1 MAEIASHCWT
11 STVGS
16 GCFWLDVVVGCSRKH
31 LPSFLL
37 LLLPPLL
44 LFFPSNLILPPIRTL
59 RFAIAGNELS
69 GERRV
74 SSHAWS
80 HLQASS
86 SSSSSPW
93 LYSEVLFAFFLSLCF
108 FSEKKNSFPLFLVT
122 VLFPRKFE
130 SQNGLSFFTL
140 HWITFWIWINPVR
153 WVELCLFCDWFFS
166 RQPNRRMEIAVIVKY
181 ILWQRVFSKW
191 N

>member
-108 FSEKKNSFPLFLVT
+108 FSEKKKLVSPLFGYCIVPEEIWITKRFIVFHSSLNNFLDLNKPGPLSWT
-122 VLFPRKFE
+122 VLV
-130 SQNGLSFFTL
+130 LWL
-140 HWITFWIWINPVR
+140 I
-153 WVELCLFCDWFFS
+153 FFS
-166 RQPNRRMEIAVIVKY
+166 ATK
-181 ILWQRVFSKW
+181 
-191 N
+191 